1 MIELRLLR
9 QFIAVAE
16 ERHVRRA
23 AERLGMAQPPLSTA
37 MKRLEDVI
45 GAALF
50 DRSRRRVAL
59 TPAGT
64 ALLEEARRT
73 LAQAEHAVTVARQAG
88 QGLTGLLRITFVGSA
103 MFERLPPVL
112 KALRVRHP
120 GLALDLREATTMR
133 QLDELRGGRGDLGF
147 VIPPLPDS
155 EGLEQRPAWAEPMVA
170 VVPADHRLAGCG
182 RIDLSDLADEPFVM
196 FPQGEG
202 PGFHAA
208 ILEACAKAGFV
219 PRIAQS
225 AHQMHAIVSLV
236 AAGFGVS
243 LVPASL
249 RRLRPHGVRY
259 LSLAGRAPQARIAAA
274 WRRGDRSPA
283 LLQALALLQEEMAP
297 PS

>member
-1 MIELRLLR
+1 
-9 QFIAVAE
+9 
-16 ERHVRRA
+16 
-23 AERLGMAQPPLSTA
+23 
-37 MKRLEDVI
+37 
-45 GAALF
+45 
-50 DRSRRRVAL
+50 
-59 TPAGT
+59 
-64 ALLEEARRT
+64 
-73 LAQAEHAVTVARQAG
+73 
-88 QGLTGLLRITFVGSA
+88 
-103 MFERLPPVL
+103 VL
-112 KALRVRHP
+112 KALRERHP

-170 VVPADHRLAGCG
+170 VVPADHRLAGSG
-182 RIDLSDLADEPFVM
+182 RIDLSELADEPFVM

-208 ILEACAKAGFV
+208 ILEACAKVGFV

-259 LSLAGRAPQARIAAA
+259 LSLSGRAPQARIAAV

-297 PS
+297 PT

>member
-37 MKRLEDVI
+37 MRRLEDVI

-73 LAQAEHAVTVARQAG
+73 LAQAEHAVAVARQAG
-88 QGLTGLLRITFVGSA
+88 QGLTGLLRVTFVGSA
-103 MFERLPPVL
+103 MFERLPPLL
-112 KALRVRHP
+112 KTLRTRHP
-120 GLALDLREATTMR
+120 GLAVDLREATTMR
-133 QLDELRGGRGDLGF
+133 QLDDLRGGRGDLGF

-155 EGLEQRPAWAEPMVA
+155 EGLELRPAWAEPMVA
-170 VVPADHRLAGCG
+170 VVPADHALAGSG
-182 RIDLSDLADEPFVM
+182 RIYLSDLVAEPFVM

-219 PRIAQS
+219 PRVAQS

-259 LSLAGRAPQARIAAA
+259 LPLAGAAPQARIAAV

-283 LLQALALLQEEMAP
+283 LLQALSLLREETAER
-297 PS
+297 